1 MAVSPQRSVVERNGR
16 RGPQKGVHQNLLFGA
31 EQLLFYDFFH
41 FGASLRLYE
50 AQQGQ
55 DGQELGGEH
64 LPQVLTP
71 PMLLLGCSGCPMPNL
86 AALGPMVWPA
96 IGNKQTNKQTDRRTL
111 HFIYIDPVHAK
122 GFGPSRLACAKI

>member
-1 MAVSPQRSVVERNGR
+1 MAVSPQRTVVEQNGR
-16 RGPQKGVHQNLLFGA
+16 RGPHKGVHRNLLFGA

-41 FGASLRLYE
+41 FGPSLWPYE

-55 DGQELGGEH
+55 GGQELGGEH
-64 LPQVLTP
+64 LPQVLTPP

-96 IGNKQTNKQTDRRTL
+96 IGNR
-111 HFIYIDPVHAK
+111 
-122 GFGPSRLACAKI
+122 